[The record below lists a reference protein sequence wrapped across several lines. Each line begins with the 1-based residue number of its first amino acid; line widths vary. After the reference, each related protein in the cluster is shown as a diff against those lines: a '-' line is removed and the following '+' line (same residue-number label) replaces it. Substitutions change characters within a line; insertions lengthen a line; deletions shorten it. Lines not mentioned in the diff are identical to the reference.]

1 MEGSYRMSVRE
12 LCETDDLATSLVLD
26 PLLGFSTHKMNIS
39 PPPEIRRWGYLR
51 ETLLRFKRTHDFQ
64 ATFDALLDGEWV
76 SGYFTGLGS
85 HRQELLKQHM
95 YRYMTAFLLDS
106 GVNIEPCNRYSSE
119 TNGAKITSTRHWLV
133 GERVEVLQGCIAE
146 LSPED
151 SAVLRAGVNDFSV
164 MYSTR
169 KRCAQLWLGPA
180 AFINHD
186 CRPNCTFDPGD
197 KNGACVKVVRPI
209 SPGEEITCYYGDSF
223 FGENNEMCECCTC
236 ERRGEGSFK
245 KRDQSPDV
253 ACSGDP
259 SGQKYVFRETDL
271 RLNRN
276 RGNGTPKPFLTVSNS
291 ALPMRNTY
299 SQRTKRNALVLSK
312 MRKTDRWR
320 REEHCKQVEKRTQ
333 NLLSSLPHLK
343 LKELSICLYQHSTN
357 FLLSCKD
364 PLSKE
369 RALLY
374 LIEKERP
381 KPQRITKN
389 SKSVSPPLSSANI
402 NGPEETK
409 DEDGEML
416 NGDPVIR
423 FKPFT
428 LGCVSSVHERDSMKA
443 KGGNIEASSV
453 RIVHQGIS
461 SRTRN
466 ILRSRLSSLQARR
479 RSKLS
484 RFKKR
489 RTRLIKSNSKLSTG
503 QNECSDSQTQDGKQ
517 QKGSEV
523 ESKDTTNPVLI
534 SPGKPC
540 NDKHVHVDGDAG
552 TNSDKSSQ
560 TESTVIRETQQSV
573 LRDCLREVA
582 GDRRHISGS
591 IAPRAGD
598 VSACVASETSGDHR
612 QSVSSSAVSD
622 TPSLSSPSPNSPV
635 SFHSGLNRYLRVSL
649 VRVAIPGKPEVEST
663 GQREADSRRDKVT
676 APAAASVQQS
686 TKFNGSKDS
695 NRQGKKGVKELYFTP
710 VNMESADKYLKVT
723 CDLETGIDTV
733 TQPVVKELVDVYG
746 KDEHEIEGKQDNK
759 VVTVASVEVTIPKNS
774 EVAVMKRKRAD
785 KDEKQTQV
793 ERIPEV
799 QDKES
804 TIKKQEEVIVE
815 ENHLKKKVVT
825 ARFGSRT
832 VVVKE
837 ARVLLK
843 DIRKNLSCKFSQQDK
858 DANDQRPPCSYSGKE
873 EADNIKTLSL
883 TDNKETKD
891 KHEALNNG
899 NENPNN
905 GLTAADHPNIH
916 GDTPV
921 KQPENTLI
929 SSEPPSMCKVS
940 LDHSPQ
946 SSIPLK
952 KRAFR
957 ESLDTDPEQ
966 DVNVPATPCTDVSK
980 GKEPILDNL
989 LPKPSESSSVD
1000 TTLLKRPESESSLTL
1015 KANVGVGSKKRDS
1028 SKSIKTL
1035 SKQYCKTL
1043 QNAHRGPGRRNVR
1056 VPEYRGGTS
1065 NVHVCERTINDPKH
1079 ETSKITEAVN
1089 CNMGEENQ
1097 AKSDKGVEGRNK
1109 GPGDCEI
1116 IDNIERAISDELS
1129 TSNVSDNTEEE
1140 QKHNVRIR
1148 LKRKRGKEWAMEC
1161 TDEAKSVA
1169 DKSGQQQCLALV
1181 DPFRAI
1187 LDSVSILN
1195 AEMER
1200 IRGHGEAENNV
1211 GLEKAT
1217 KAVQDVLEHC
1227 RKECAAKP
1235 VKRQQNRSAVCI
1247 NKKNVSTPKE
1257 IVQDSS
1263 DVTDKQQQQKSSDP
1277 KIEADIDDIKP
1288 LPLIRLCRRAEGKW
1302 EVEWK
1307 EAHNEDGSTDTVHGE
1322 PEKLTSVFST
1332 PATVEQMPLGNV
1344 KDENPSQ
1351 CQQLMAGRSCTKG
1364 TETFRDPLNFETSP
1378 LPLSLSPLS
1387 LHSPY
1392 NDGLAGVSN
1401 VSGCIQAK
1409 EIVREQVSDNFDS
1422 LKPGVS
1428 RSDSK
1433 GRNDI
1438 CLSNNLLQINKS
1450 LSKLQALSQSQVCE
1464 KSVPN
1469 NTSVPN
1475 NASQI
1480 QSPPI
1485 SPFSTDC
1492 GFSNYSEDVLDFPC
1506 LNLESYDQ
1514 MPAQNNL
1521 ASSLIDYCPGEP
1533 HNTGSFSSPFSQS
1546 PTDAWNPE
1554 TPYLG
1559 SPSPAS
1565 NFSSD
1570 EELSFPEIVFSQSD
1584 TSSSIGASQLSL
1596 FKDKLCNT
1604 ATSSAPL
1611 QDPEKDLYLS
1621 DGELSKTPIELQV
1634 QEDSA
1639 TRFLPKD
1646 LTMFNNASTSAKQS
1660 GHSNSRLHP
1669 QEKKKFNFLDSI
1681 VNLKSSESGLAK
1693 IDVKDNGPLSLHCSK
1708 AKSESVF
1715 PNQLTQSLHGAG
1727 PQSNLVTPFHA
1738 DYPGAFNSGNALFR
1752 SNDKKLPFFSNPKN
1766 VFKNEEGQNAC
1777 RVSVAAGSSKSH
1789 NNLESIYACPG
1800 PSSSHSGKESSA
1812 RSPNAGFS
1820 RLASNLQKN
1829 PKNVPSKQYPANL
1842 GPQSDRIHP
1851 VYFISSSKTTT
1862 NFFKNN
1868 SGLKSQISRNDKDPS
1883 LSSTFLFPSSQG
1895 SQCYSTTQSKLSKL
1909 EKPHAVVAPTQNT
1922 QLSGV
1927 SSIQPSKN
1935 QMCSNI
1941 SHCDSSDFN
1950 FSSSLSPPASQH
1962 SSPHLGYR
1970 ESSIHEVPLIK
1981 TQSTT
1986 FEHGPPPHQSY
1997 VVNFTGDHS
2006 LTLGYSEDGE
2016 SLNYSGS
2023 GPANYTYHCLME
2035 PSGTQGRLV
2044 VEACGPS
2051 NFSPPPSVSRFA
2063 GSKVHGGQNSKDQQ
2077 QQGTGTH
2084 PCNSLHFSTSHSQSN
2099 PITERK
2105 PKRLRLVVTDGTVDL
2120 DLQYTD

>member
-119 TNGAKITSTRHWLV
+119 TNGAKITSTRNWLV

-186 CRPNCTFDPGD
+186 CRPNCKFVPGD
-197 KNGACVKVVRPI
+197 KNGACVKVMRPI

-245 KRDQSPDV
+245 KRDQLPDET
-253 ACSGDP
+253 CPGDP
-259 SGQKYVFRETDL
+259 SAQKYEFRETDL

-276 RGNGTPKPFLTVSNS
+276 RGNGTPKSFLTVSNS
-291 ALPMRNTY
+291 ALPVGKFP
-299 SQRTKRNALVLSK
+299 QRTKRNALVLSK
-312 MRKTDRWR
+312 MRKSDRWR

-333 NLLSSLPHLK
+333 NILSSLPHLK

-374 LIEKERP
+374 LIERERP
-381 KPQRITKN
+381 IAERITKN
-389 SKSVSPPLSSANI
+389 SKSVSPPFSSANI
-402 NGPEETK
+402 NGPEDRK
-409 DEDGEML
+409 DEDGEIL
-416 NGDPVIR
+416 NGDPVIS

-428 LGCVSSVHERDSMKA
+428 LGCVSSLHERDSMKA
-443 KGGNIEASSV
+443 KGRNIDASSV

-466 ILRSRLSSLQARR
+466 ILRSRLSSLQSRSQ
-479 RSKLS
+479 SKLS
-484 RFKKR
+484 RFSKR
-489 RTRLIKSNSKLSTG
+489 RTRLIKSNAKLSAG
-503 QNECSDSQTQDGKQ
+503 PNECADSQTQDGSKQ
-517 QKGSEV
+517 EGSEF
-523 ESKDTTNPVLI
+523 ESKNTANPGLI
-534 SPGKPC
+534 STGKPC
-540 NDKHVHVDGDAG
+540 NDKHVQVDGDTG
-552 TNSDKSSQ
+552 TNRDKSSQ
-560 TESTVIRETQQSV
+560 TESTAITETQQSV
-573 LRDCLREVA
+573 FRDCFREVA
-582 GDRRHISGS
+582 GDRRHFNGS
-591 IAPRAGD
+591 IAPGAGD
-598 VSACVASETSGDHR
+598 VSACVASETSGDNKQNHR
-612 QSVSSSAVSD
+612 LSVSSSAVSD
-622 TPSLSSPSPNSPV
+622 TSFLSSPFLNSPV

-649 VRVAIPGKPEVEST
+649 VRVAIPGKPKVEST
-663 GQREADSRRDKVT
+663 GQKEADSRRDKVT
-676 APAAASVQQS
+676 APAAASVQQN
-686 TKFNGSKDS
+686 TKYNGSKDS

-710 VNMESADKYLKVT
+710 VNMESADKYIKVT
-723 CDLETGIDTV
+723 CDLETGKNTV
-733 TQPVVKELVDVYG
+733 TQPVSKELVDVLG
-746 KDEHEIEGKQDNK
+746 KDSHSEHAVEAKQDDK
-759 VVTVASVEVTIPKNS
+759 AVTVESVEVTIPKNS
-774 EVAVMKRKRAD
+774 EVVVQKQKRTDKYEKRTHV
-785 KDEKQTQV
+785 QC
-793 ERIPEV
+793 IPEV
-799 QDKES
+799 QNKES
-804 TIKKQEEVIVE
+804 MIKKQERGTDE
-815 ENHLKKKVVT
+815 ENPLKKKVIT
-825 ARFGSRT
+825 ACFGSRT

-837 ARVLLK
+837 AKVLLK

-858 DANDQRPPCSYSGKE
+858 VTNDHHPPCSCSGKGE
-873 EADNIKTLSL
+873 PSNIRTLSL
-883 TDNKETKD
+883 TDNKKTKN
-891 KHEALNNG
+891 KHEALNNR
-899 NENPNN
+899 NENCNK
-905 GLTAADHPNIH
+905 GLAAADQPNIH
-916 GDTPV
+916 EDTQV
-921 KQPENTLI
+921 KQSENTLI
-929 SSEPPSMCKVS
+929 SSEPPPTCKVS

-966 DVNVPATPCTDVSK
+966 DVNVPAAPCTDVSK
-980 GKEPILDNL
+980 GKEPTSDNL
-989 LPKPSESSSVD
+989 LPKPSESS
-1000 TTLLKRPESESSLTL
+1000 TTLLKFSEAESSLTL
-1015 KANVGVGSKKRDS
+1015 KASVGVGSKKRGS
-1028 SKSIKTL
+1028 SKLIKIP
-1035 SKQYCKTL
+1035 SKQYSKAL
-1043 QNAHRGPGRRNVR
+1043 HSSHRGPGRNNARLC
-1056 VPEYRGGTS
+1056 EYRDGTS
-1065 NVHVCERTINDPKH
+1065 NVHVCERTINDLKH
-1079 ETSKITEAVN
+1079 ETSKIAETVI
-1089 CNMGEENQ
+1089 CNIGEGDQE
-1097 AKSDKGVEGRNK
+1097 KSDKGVEGRNK
-1109 GPGDCEI
+1109 GPGNCEI
-1116 IDNIERAISDELS
+1116 MDDTEHAINDELS
-1129 TSNVSDNTEEE
+1129 TSNVSDNMEED
-1140 QKHNVRIR
+1140 QKLNVRIR

-1161 TDEAKSVA
+1161 TDDAKSVA
-1169 DKSGQQQCLALV
+1169 DKSNPQQCLALV

-1200 IRGHGEAENNV
+1200 IRGHGEADNGV

-1235 VKRQQNRSAVCI
+1235 CKRQQKISAVCI
-1247 NKKNVSTPKE
+1247 NKKNISTPKE
-1257 IVQDSS
+1257 IVQDCG
-1263 DVTDKQQQQKSSDP
+1263 DVTDKQLQQKSSDP

-1307 EAHNEDGSTDTVHGE
+1307 EAHNEDESTDTEHGE
-1322 PEKLTSVFST
+1322 PKKLTSVFST
-1332 PATVEQMPLGNV
+1332 AAVVEQTPLGNV

-1351 CQQLMAGRSCTKG
+1351 CQQLMTGRMCTKG
-1364 TETFRDPLNFETSP
+1364 TETFRDPLSFETSP

-1387 LHSPY
+1387 LYSPGY
-1392 NDGLAGVSN
+1392 DGLAGVSN
-1401 VSGCIQAK
+1401 VSGSVQAK
-1409 EIVREQVSDNFDS
+1409 ENAREQVSDNFES
-1422 LKPGVS
+1422 FKAAVS

-1433 GRNDI
+1433 GRSDI
-1438 CLSNNLLQINKS
+1438 CLSHNLLQINKS
-1450 LSKLQALSQSQVCE
+1450 LSKLQALSQPQVCE
-1464 KSVPN
+1464 KSVPT
-1469 NTSVPN
+1469 NTSIN
-1475 NASQI
+1475 TSQI

-1485 SPFSTDC
+1485 SPFTTDC
-1492 GFSNYSEDVLDFPC
+1492 SFSNYSEDVLDFPC

-1514 MPAQNNL
+1514 MPPQNNL
-1521 ASSLIDYCPGEP
+1521 AGSLIDYCPGEP

-1559 SPSPAS
+1559 SPSPVS

-1570 EELSFPEIVFSQSD
+1570 EELNFPDIVFAQSD
-1584 TSSSIGASQLSL
+1584 TSSSIGASQLNL
-1596 FKDKLCNT
+1596 FRDKLCST
-1604 ATSSAPL
+1604 ATSSVPL

-1639 TRFLPKD
+1639 TQFLPKD
-1646 LTMFNNASTSAKQS
+1646 FTMFNSASTSAKQP
-1660 GHSNSRLHP
+1660 GHLNLRLHP
-1669 QEKKKFNFLDSI
+1669 QDKKLSFFDSI
-1681 VNLKSSESGLAK
+1681 VNLKSSEPGLAK
-1693 IDVKDNGPLSLHCSK
+1693 IDGKDNGPLNLHSSK

-1715 PNQLTQSLHGAG
+1715 PNQTTQSLHGAG

-1738 DYPGAFNSGNALFR
+1738 DYPGAFNSGNAFFR

-1766 VFKNEEGQNAC
+1766 VLKSEEGQNAC
-1777 RVSVAAGSSKSH
+1777 RVSVAAGSLKSH
-1789 NNLESIYACPG
+1789 NNLESIYAYPG
-1800 PSSSHSGKESSA
+1800 TSSSHSGKESSA
-1812 RSPNAGFS
+1812 RCHNAGFL
-1820 RLASNLQKN
+1820 RLAESQQKN
-1829 PKNVPSKQYPANL
+1829 PKNMPSKQYPSNL
-1842 GPQSDRIHP
+1842 IPQGDRIHP

-1868 SGLKSQISRNDKDPS
+1868 AGLKSQISRSDKDPS
-1883 LSSTFLFPSSQG
+1883 LSSTFLFPSSQS

-1927 SSIQPSKN
+1927 SSIQLNKN
-1935 QMCSNI
+1935 PMCSNI
-1941 SHCDSSDFN
+1941 SDFN

-1986 FEHGPPPHQSY
+1986 FEHGQTPHQSY

-2016 SLNYSGS
+2016 NLNYSGS

-2051 NFSPPPSVSRFA
+2051 NFSSAPSVSRCA
-2063 GSKVHGGQNSKDQQ
+2063 GSKGHGGQNGKEQQ
-2077 QQGTGTH
+2077 HQGTGTH
-2084 PCNSLHFSTSHSQSN
+2084 PYNSLHFSTSHSQST

>member
-1 MEGSYRMSVRE
+1 MYWHNLIIANR
-12 LCETDDLATSLVLD
+12 LTLAV
-26 PLLGFSTHKMNIS
+26 
-39 PPPEIRRWGYLR
+39 
-51 ETLLRFKRTHDFQ
+51 
-64 ATFDALLDGEWV
+64 
-76 SGYFTGLGS
+76 
-85 HRQELLKQHM
+85 
-95 YRYMTAFLLDS
+95 
-106 GVNIEPCNRYSSE
+106 
-119 TNGAKITSTRHWLV
+119 
-133 GERVEVLQGCIAE
+133 
-146 LSPED
+146 
-151 SAVLRAGVNDFSV
+151 
-164 MYSTR
+164 YST
-169 KRCAQLWLGPA
+169 CLIL
-180 AFINHD
+180 
-186 CRPNCTFDPGD
+186 
-197 KNGACVKVVRPI
+197 
-209 SPGEEITCYYGDSF
+209 
-223 FGENNEMCECCTC
+223 
-236 ERRGEGSFK
+236 
-245 KRDQSPDV
+245 
-253 ACSGDP
+253 
-259 SGQKYVFRETDL
+259 L
-271 RLNRN
+271 
-276 RGNGTPKPFLTVSNS
+276 S
-291 ALPMRNTY
+291 ALPMRNTFP
-299 SQRTKRNALVLSK
+299 QRTKRNALVLSK

-381 KPQRITKN
+381 KPERITKN
-389 SKSVSPPLSSANI
+389 SKSVSPPRRNANI
-402 NGPEETK
+402 NGLEERK

-423 FKPFT
+423 FEPFT
-428 LGCVSSVHERDSMKA
+428 LGCVSNVHERDGMQA
-443 KGGNIEASSV
+443 KGCNIDESSV

-466 ILRSRLSSLQARR
+466 ILCSRLSSFQARS
-479 RSKLS
+479 RSNLS
-484 RFKKR
+484 RFNKK
-489 RTRLIKSNSKLSTG
+489 RTRLTKSKLSTG
-503 QNECSDSQTQDGKQ
+503 QNECSDLQIRDGKR
-517 QKGSEV
+517 QK
-523 ESKDTTNPVLI
+523 ESKVDSKETTNPVLI

-560 TESTVIRETQQSV
+560 TESTVIREMQQSV
-573 LRDCLREVA
+573 FRDCLREVA
-582 GDRRHISGS
+582 GDGRHVSGS

-598 VSACVASETSGDHR
+598 ASVCVASETSGDNKQNHR
-612 QSVSSSAVSD
+612 QSVSSRAVSD
-622 TPSLSSPSPNSPV
+622 TPSLSLPSLNSSV
-635 SFHSGLNRYLRVSL
+635 SFNSGLNRYLRVSL

-663 GQREADSRRDKVT
+663 CQREAGSRRDKVT
-676 APAAASVQQS
+676 APAAAVQQS
-686 TKFNGSKDS
+686 TKFNGSKDR

-723 CDLETGIDTV
+723 CDLETGKNTV
-733 TQPVVKELVDVYG
+733 TQPVVKELVDVYSNDSHG
-746 KDEHEIEGKQDNK
+746 EIEGKQDSK
-759 VVTVASVEVTIPKNS
+759 VVKVASVEVTIPKNS
-774 EVAVMKRKRAD
+774 EVAVKKRKRAD
-785 KDEKQTQV
+785 KNEKQTHV
-793 ERIPEV
+793 ECILEV

-815 ENHLKKKVVT
+815 DNHLKKKVVT

-837 ARVLLK
+837 AKVMLK
-843 DIRKNLSCKFSQQDK
+843 DIRKNLNCKFSQQDK
-858 DANDQRPPCSYSGKE
+858 DANDHQHPCSYSCKGE
-873 EADNIKTLSL
+873 SDNIKTLL
-883 TDNKETKD
+883 PTDNNEKKD
-891 KHEALNNG
+891 KNEALNNR
-899 NENPNN
+899 NENPNK
-905 GLTAADHPNIH
+905 GLTASEQPNIH
-916 GDTPV
+916 EETQL
-921 KQPENTLI
+921 KQSENTLI
-929 SSEPPSMCKVS
+929 SSEPSSMCKVS

-957 ESLDTDPEQ
+957 ESLDTDPEH

-980 GKEPILDNL
+980 GKEPNSDNL

-1000 TTLLKRPESESSLTL
+1000 TTLLKCSESESSLTF
-1015 KANVGVGSKKRDS
+1015 KANVGIGSKKRGS
-1028 SKSIKTL
+1028 SKLIKTQ
-1035 SKQYCKTL
+1035 SKQYSKSL
-1043 QNAHRGPGRRNVR
+1043 QSAHRGPGRNNVR
-1056 VPEYRGGTS
+1056 VPEYRDGPS
-1065 NVHVCERTINDPKH
+1065 NAHVCERTINDAKH

-1097 AKSDKGVEGRNK
+1097 AESDKGVEGRNK

-1116 IDNIERAISDELS
+1116 TDNIEHAVSDELS
-1129 TSNVSDNTEEE
+1129 TSNISDNAEEE
-1140 QKHNVRIR
+1140 QKLNVRIR

-1161 TDEAKSVA
+1161 TDEAKRVA
-1169 DKSGQQQCLALV
+1169 DKSSPQQCN
-1181 DPFRAI
+1181 PFRAI

-1200 IRGHGEAENNV
+1200 IRGHGEADNGV

-1235 VKRQQNRSAVCI
+1235 CKRQQKVSAVCI
-1247 NKKNVSTPKE
+1247 NKNNVSTPKE

-1263 DVTDKQQQQKSSDP
+1263 DVTDKQLQQKSSDP

-1307 EAHNEDGSTDTVHGE
+1307 DAHNEDRSTDTVYGV
-1322 PEKLTSVFST
+1322 PEKLTSVFSS
-1332 PATVEQMPLGNV
+1332 AAIVEHIPLANV
-1344 KDENPSQ
+1344 KDENPSP

-1364 TETFRDPLNFETSP
+1364 TETFRDPLSFETSP

-1387 LHSPY
+1387 LYSPCY
-1392 NDGLAGVSN
+1392 DGLAGVSN
-1401 VSGCIQAK
+1401 VSGSIQAK
-1409 EIVREQVSDNFDS
+1409 ENVREQVSDNFDS
-1422 LKPGVS
+1422 FKPGVS
-1428 RSDSK
+1428 RNDNK
-1433 GRNDI
+1433 GRNDN
-1438 CLSNNLLQINKS
+1438 CLSHNLLQINKS
-1450 LSKLQALSQSQVCE
+1450 LSKLQALSQPQVCE
-1464 KSVPN
+1464 KSVPS
-1469 NTSVPN
+1469 NTSVT
-1475 NASQI
+1475 ATQI

-1485 SPFSTDC
+1485 SPFTPDC
-1492 GFSNYSEDVLDFPC
+1492 SFSNYSEDVLDFPC

-1514 MPAQNNL
+1514 MAAQNNL
-1521 ASSLIDYCPGEP
+1521 AGSLIDYCPGEP

-1559 SPSPAS
+1559 SPSPVS

-1570 EELSFPEIVFSQSD
+1570 EELSFPDIDFAQSD
-1584 TSSSIGASQLSL
+1584 TSSSIDASQLSL
-1596 FKDKLCNT
+1596 FKYKLCNT

-1621 DGELSKTPIELQV
+1621 DGELSKTPMELQV

-1639 TRFLPKD
+1639 TPFFPKD
-1646 LTMFNNASTSAKQS
+1646 LTIFNNASTSAKQP
-1660 GHSNSRLHP
+1660 GHPNSHLHT
-1669 QEKKKFNFLDSI
+1669 QDKKLSFLDSI
-1681 VNLKSSESGLAK
+1681 INLKSSESGLSK
-1693 IDVKDNGPLSLHCSK
+1693 FDVKDNGPFNLHSSK

-1715 PNQLTQSLHGAG
+1715 PNQSTESLHGAG

-1752 SNDKKLPFFSNPKN
+1752 SNDKKLPFFSNAKN
-1766 VFKNEEGQNAC
+1766 VLKNEEGQNAC

-1789 NNLESIYACPG
+1789 SNLESIYACPG

-1812 RSPNAGFS
+1812 RCPNAGFS
-1820 RLASNLQKN
+1820 RLDENLQKT
-1829 PKNVPSKQYPANL
+1829 PKNIPSKQYPPNPGL
-1842 GPQSDRIHP
+1842 QGDRIHP

-1868 SGLKSQISRNDKDPS
+1868 QGLKSQISNNDKDPS
-1883 LSSTFLFPSSQG
+1883 LSSTFLFPLSQG
-1895 SQCYSTTQSKLSKL
+1895 SQCYSTTQSKVTKF

-1927 SSIQPSKN
+1927 SSTQANKN
-1935 QMCSNI
+1935 QMSSNI
-1941 SHCDSSDFN
+1941 SHCDASDFN
-1950 FSSSLSPPASQH
+1950 FSSSLSHPAAQHCSTAGQH
-1962 SSPHLGYR
+1962 SSPQLGYR

-1986 FEHGPPPHQSY
+1986 FEHGQTPHQSY

-2044 VEACGPS
+2044 VEPCGPS
-2051 NFSPPPSVSRFA
+2051 NFSPPPSVSKFA
-2063 GSKVHGGQNSKDQQ
+2063 GPKVHGGQNSKDQQ
-2077 QQGTGTH
+2077 HQGTGTH
-2084 PCNSLHFSTSHSQSN
+2084 PCNSVHFSTSHSQST
-2099 PITERK
+2099 PTMERK
-2105 PKRLRLVVTDGTVDL
+2105 PKRLRLVVTDGIVDL

>member
-119 TNGAKITSTRHWLV
+119 TNGAKITSTRHWFV

-291 ALPMRNTY
+291 ALPMRNKF

-320 REEHCKQVEKRTQ
+320 REEQCKQVEKRTQ
-333 NLLSSLPHLK
+333 NLFSSFPHLK

-381 KPQRITKN
+381 KPERITKN

-428 LGCVSSVHERDSMKA
+428 LGCVSSVHEGDSMKA
-443 KGGNIEASSV
+443 KGGNTDASSV
-453 RIVHQGIS
+453 RIVNQGIS

-466 ILRSRLSSLQARR
+466 ILRTRLSSLQARS

-484 RFKKR
+484 RFNKR
-489 RTRLIKSNSKLSTG
+489 RTRLIKSNSKLSKG
-503 QNECSDSQTQDGKQ
+503 QNECSDSQTRNGMQ
-517 QKGSEV
+517 QKRSKV

-540 NDKHVHVDGDAG
+540 NDKHVHVDGDAE

-573 LRDCLREVA
+573 FRDCLREVA

-612 QSVSSSAVSD
+612 QSVSSSTVSD

-663 GQREADSRRDKVT
+663 GQREADSRSDKVT
-676 APAAASVQQS
+676 APAAASVEQS
-686 TKFNGSKDS
+686 TKLNGNKDS
-695 NRQGKKGVKELYFTP
+695 NRQGKKGVKELYFRP
-710 VNMESADKYLKVT
+710 VNMESADKYLRVT
-723 CDLETGIDTV
+723 CDLETGKNTV
-733 TQPVVKELVDVYG
+733 TQPVVKELVDVFG
-746 KDEHEIEGKQDNK
+746 KDSHSEHKIEDKQDNN
-759 VVTVASVEVTIPKNS
+759 VLTVATVEVTVPKNS
-774 EVAVMKRKRAD
+774 EVAVKKRKRAD
-785 KDEKQTQV
+785 KDEKQTHV
-793 ERIPEV
+793 EHIPEV
-799 QDKES
+799 QDKEN

-815 ENHLKKKVVT
+815 ENHLKKKEVT
-825 ARFGSRT
+825 ARFGSMT

-843 DIRKNLSCKFSQQDK
+843 DIRKNLSCKFSQRDK
-858 DANDQRPPCSYSGKE
+858 DSNDHQPACSYSGKE

-883 TDNKETKD
+883 TDCKETKD
-891 KHEALNNG
+891 KHEALNNR
-899 NENPNN
+899 NENPNK

-916 GDTPV
+916 EDTPV
-921 KQPENTLI
+921 KQSENTLI
-929 SSEPPSMCKVS
+929 SSEPPSVCKVS

-966 DVNVPATPCTDVSK
+966 DVNAPATPCTDVSK
-980 GKEPILDNL
+980 GKESILDNL
-989 LPKPSESSSVD
+989 LPKPRESSSVD
-1000 TTLLKRPESESSLTL
+1000 TTLSKCSESSLSL
-1015 KANVGVGSKKRDS
+1015 KANVGVGSKKRS
-1028 SKSIKTL
+1028 SPKSIKT
-1035 SKQYCKTL
+1035 SNTKQNCKAL
-1043 QNAHRGPGRRNVR
+1043 QSAHRGPGRSNVR
-1056 VPEYRGGTS
+1056 DPKYRDGS
-1065 NVHVCERTINDPKH
+1065 KVHVCERTISDPKH
-1079 ETSKITEAVN
+1079 ETSKTTEAIN

-1097 AKSDKGVEGRNK
+1097 EKSGKGVEGRNN

-1116 IDNIERAISDELS
+1116 TDNSEHAISDELS
-1129 TSNVSDNTEEE
+1129 TSNVSDNMEEE

-1148 LKRKRGKEWAMEC
+1148 LKRKRGKEWSMEC

-1169 DKSGQQQCLALV
+1169 DKSSPQQCLALV

-1200 IRGHGEAENNV
+1200 IRGHGEADDSE

-1235 VKRQQNRSAVCI
+1235 CKRQQNRSAVCI
-1247 NKKNVSTPKE
+1247 NKKIVSTPKE

-1263 DVTDKQQQQKSSDP
+1263 EVTDKQLQEKSPDP

-1307 EAHNEDGSTDTVHGE
+1307 EAHNEDRSTDTVHME
-1322 PEKLTSVFST
+1322 PKKLTSVFST
-1332 PATVEQMPLGNV
+1332 AAMVEQMPLGNV

-1351 CQQLMAGRSCTKG
+1351 CQQLMAGHSCTKG
-1364 TETFRDPLNFETSP
+1364 TETFRDPLSFETSP
-1378 LPLSLSPLS
+1378 LPLSLSHLS
-1387 LHSPY
+1387 LDSPC

-1401 VSGCIQAK
+1401 VSGCTQAK
-1409 EIVREQVSDNFDS
+1409 ESVKEQVSDNFDS

-1428 RSDSK
+1428 RSDNNE
-1433 GRNDI
+1433 RNDI
-1438 CLSNNLLQINKS
+1438 CLSHNLLQINKS

-1464 KSVPN
+1464 KSVPT
-1469 NTSVPN
+1469 NTSVT
-1475 NASQI
+1475 ASQI

-1521 ASSLIDYCPGEP
+1521 AGSLIDYYPGEP
-1533 HNTGSFSSPFSQS
+1533 HNTGSFNSPFSQS
-1546 PTDAWNPE
+1546 PNDAWNPE

-1559 SPSPAS
+1559 SPSPVS

-1570 EELSFPEIVFSQSD
+1570 EELSFPDIVFSQPD

-1639 TRFLPKD
+1639 TPFLPKD
-1646 LTMFNNASTSAKQS
+1646 LTMFNNASTSAKQP
-1660 GHSNSRLHP
+1660 GHPNSRVHP
-1669 QEKKKFNFLDSI
+1669 QDKKFNFLDSI

-1693 IDVKDNGPLSLHCSK
+1693 IGIKDNGPLNLHSSK
-1708 AKSESVF
+1708 AKSESESVF
-1715 PNQLTQSLHGAG
+1715 PNQSAQSLHGAG

-1738 DYPGAFNSGNALFR
+1738 DYPGAFHSGNALFR

-1766 VFKNEEGQNAC
+1766 VLKNEEVQSAC
-1777 RVSVAAGSSKSH
+1777 RVSVAAGSSKSP

-1800 PSSSHSGKESSA
+1800 QSSSHSGKESSA

-1820 RLASNLQKN
+1820 RFAENLLKT
-1829 PKNVPSKQYPANL
+1829 PKNVPSKQYPANP
-1842 GPQSDRIHP
+1842 GPQGDRIHP

-1868 SGLKSQISRNDKDPS
+1868 AGLKSQISRNDKDPS

-1895 SQCYSTTQSKLSKL
+1895 SQCYSATQSKLSKL
-1909 EKPHAVVAPTQNT
+1909 EKPHAVVAPTQNI

-1941 SHCDSSDFN
+1941 SHCDSSNFN

-1986 FEHGPPPHQSY
+1986 FEHGQPPHQSY

-2051 NFSPPPSVSRFA
+2051 NFLPPSSASKFA
-2063 GSKVHGGQNSKDQQ
+2063 GSKVHGGQTSKDQQ
-2077 QQGTGTH
+2077 HQATGTH
-2084 PCNSLHFSTSHSQSN
+2084 SCNSLHFSTSHSQST